1 MDVSQ
6 AETLY
11 NVAKLFNW
19 ILSFKPL
26 WKFLCLPF
34 FFQISPIWQEL
45 NSAARSKL
53 QFPDNH
59 MLMAMDLIIV
69 IGGHWYMQLSQ
80 LWRDIRRKQSYYFYY
95 LLTSDIEHLID
106 LSDHKFP
113 IMCVVGDN
121 VGRNVPMITIEW
133 GWWWSLFQI
142 MTTMEAW
149 WCSPQCKIDD
159 HSMWTLSFL
168 K

>member
-1 MDVSQ
+1 MKIS
-6 AETLY
+6 
-11 NVAKLFNW
+11 
-19 ILSFKPL
+19 LSSI
-26 WKFLCLPF
+26 FLSL
-34 FFQISPIWQEL
+34 SPIWQEL

-59 MLMAMDLIIV
+59 LSRADGNGSDHCHS
-69 IGGHWYMQLSQ
+69 GGVDTCSY
-80 LWRDIRRKQSYYFYY
+80 RNYDIWRKQSYYFYY

-133 GWWWSLFQI
+133 G
-142 MTTMEAW
+142 
-149 WCSPQCKIDD
+149 
-159 HSMWTLSFL
+159 
-168 K
+168 